1 LDITIRN
8 QVSSKKLNKMEAVA
22 KLNNYPTSPRKMR
35 LLADLIR
42 GLEVEK
48 ALGILQFNP
57 KHPAVPMYKLL
68 KSAINN
74 WEQKNTDEKVENAG
88 LVVKTIMVDCGRVI
102 KRMRPAPQG
111 RGYRVRKRSNHVTII
126 VDSNVVKRAADM
138 TKILAKAQPA
148 PVEVETTPVKA
159 KSATKKV
166 PAKKESPKATTI
178 TKEKTAE
185 IKDEKKSSAKNIKK

>member
-1 LDITIRN
+1 
-8 QVSSKKLNKMEAVA
+8 MEAVA

-42 GLEVEK
+42 GMEVEK

-74 WEQKNTDEKVENAG
+74 WEQKNGDEKVEDAG

-111 RGYRVRKRSNHVTII
+111 RGYRIRKRSNHVTII
-126 VDSNVVKRAADM
+126 VDSTKSGEPLPPKKGKKEEAVPVAESVVTKKAAEAKPKK
-138 TKILAKAQPA
+138 TAAKKASAKAGA
-148 PVEVETTPVKA
+148 TEKTEKKV
-159 KSATKKV
+159 TKK
-166 PAKKESPKATTI
+166 AT
-178 TKEKTAE
+178 
-185 IKDEKKSSAKNIKK
+185 EKKSTK

>member
-1 LDITIRN
+1 
-8 QVSSKKLNKMEAVA
+8 MEAVA

-74 WEQKNTDEKVENAG
+74 WEQKNSDEKVENAG
-88 LVVKTIMVDCGRVI
+88 LIVKTIMVDNGRVI

-111 RGYRVRKRSNHVTII
+111 RGYRVRKRSNHVTIV
-126 VDSNVVKRAADM
+126 VDSNNQTQVV
-138 TKILAKAQPA
+138 TKAVAKAEVVPEKDIVKKKPA
-148 PVEVETTPVKA
+148 AKKPV
-159 KSATKKV
+159 
-166 PAKKESPKATTI
+166 AKKESAVKPEVK
-178 TKEKTAE
+178 KQKTGETE
-185 IKDEKKSSAKNIKK
+185 IEKKPSAKNTKK

>member
-1 LDITIRN
+1 
-8 QVSSKKLNKMEAVA
+8 MEAVA

-42 GLEVEK
+42 GMEVEK

-74 WEQKNTDEKVENAG
+74 WEQKNGDEKVEDAG

-126 VDSNVVKRAADM
+126 VDSIHDSIETVSKKKAAKVKV
-138 TKILAKAQPA
+138 A
-148 PVEVETTPVKA
+148 PVEEKVVAEKPKKVATKKAAAA
-159 KSATKKV
+159 KSATGDKAVKKST
-166 PAKKESPKATTI
+166 KKTT
-178 TKEKTAE
+178 
-185 IKDEKKSSAKNIKK
+185 EKKSTK